1 MYLMMVIHLKHFHF
15 YIEEKKIYITDW
27 TSIMNI
33 EGVPKSA
40 SSPYCIL
47 IQELVKIL
55 RI

>member
-1 MYLMMVIHLKHFHF
+1 MMVIHLKHFHF
-15 YIEEKKIYITDW
+15 YIEEKKIYIMDW

-33 EGVPKSA
+33 EGVPKSG